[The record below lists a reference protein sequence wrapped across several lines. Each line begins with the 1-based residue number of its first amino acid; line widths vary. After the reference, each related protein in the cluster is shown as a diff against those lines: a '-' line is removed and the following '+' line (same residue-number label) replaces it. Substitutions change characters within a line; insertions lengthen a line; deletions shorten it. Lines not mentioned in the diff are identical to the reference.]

1 MQYDNMPKEL
11 RDNGAFCLWN
21 YEERKGKVKPDKVP
35 YQISGKHA
43 QSNNE
48 CTFSDYSDAVV
59 AVSRYDG
66 LGIGIF
72 RGFSAVDVD
81 HCINTD
87 GTLTDIGQA
96 VAEIFTG
103 CYIEKSPSGIGL
115 RIIFKATGFKY
126 NIAKYYINNTKLGV
140 EVYVYGATKKYV
152 SVTGNVYQQGD
163 VLEAA
168 PQLQILLDTFMIR
181 AVKPSK
187 EYSSE
192 EQPAVTA
199 SYLSDDSVI
208 EKAKAAKNGA
218 AFAKLWEGDIN
229 GYPSQSEADLAC
241 CSHLAFWC
249 GRDIDQ
255 MDRLFRRCGLYRG
268 KWDRPQSGSTYGHI
282 TLEKAAFLCSST
294 YQPVLHTDANEDFG
308 ILAPRLAELKPDS
321 NRRYG
326 WSDNGAGRLFAD
338 VFKPYARYVPERKVW
353 YVYDGTRWVTDM
365 AALKVMELCKDLSD
379 ALMTYALSIH
389 DEHKRKD
396 YIKYCAKWQIR
407 GVRITVLSDAQSV
420 YPISMAEF
428 DTDRY
433 LFNCNNGTLDLR
445 TMQFRDHSPEDR
457 LTKIAPVKYDPNAI
471 CLRFTNFIDEIMSGD
486 KEKAK
491 FLQKALGYAVSGD
504 TRFECMFFLYGE
516 TTRNGKGTLMESI
529 LRVFGDYGKAVR
541 PETIALKQYSNS
553 SNPSE
558 DVARLAGVRFANIS
572 EPSRGLLLNAAQV
585 KGMTGNDTLNAR
597 FLHENSFDFAP
608 QFKLYVNTNYLPV
621 INDMTLFT
629 SGRVLIVPFDRHFEE
644 WEQDKT
650 LKAEFS
656 KSETQSAIL
665 NWLLQGYIMLRK
677 EGFTIPQSV
686 IDATNEYSHDSNKIQ
701 LFADECLEGRGDAD
715 VKTSEVYAAYREWCG
730 INGCYPESNRNFNQ
744 ALRSFGTVIRKRPA
758 DGGEKTTLLIGY
770 SLKRV
775 FL

>member
-1 MQYDNMPKEL
+1 MQYDNLPKEL
-11 RDNGAFCLWN
+11 RDKAAFCLWN
-21 YEERKGKVKPDKVP
+21 YEERKGKAKPDKVP
-35 YQISGKHA
+35 YQISGMHA

-48 CTFSDYSDAVV
+48 STFSDYSAAVA

-81 HCINTD
+81 YCINTD
-87 GTLTDIGQA
+87 GTLTAIGQA
-96 VAEIFTG
+96 VTEIFTG

-115 RIIFKATGFKY
+115 RILFKATGFEY
-126 NIAKYYINNTKLGV
+126 DIAKYYINNTKLGV
-140 EVYVYGATKKYV
+140 EVYVYGVTKKYV

-168 PQLQILLDTFMIR
+168 PQLQILLDTFMLR
-181 AVKPSK
+181 AAKPSK
-187 EYSSE
+187 AYGSEVQSSV
-192 EQPAVTA
+192 AA

-208 EKAKAAKNGA
+208 EKAKAAKNGV

-249 GRDIDQ
+249 GRDVEQ

-268 KWDRPQSGSTYGHI
+268 KWDRPQSGSTYGRI
-282 TLEKAAFLCSST
+282 TLEKAAALCSST

-457 LTKIAPVKYDPNAI
+457 LTKIAPVKYDPNAV
-471 CLRFTNFIDEIMSGD
+471 CPRFTSFIDEIMSGD

-608 QFKLYVNTNYLPV
+608 QFKLYVNTNYLPI

-701 LFADECLEGRGDAD
+701 LFADECLEEQGDAD
-715 VKTSEVYAAYREWCG
+715 VKTAEVYAAYREWCG
-730 INGCYPESNRNFNQ
+730 VNGCYPENNRNFNQ

-770 SLKRV
+770 RLKSE

>member
-1 MQYDNMPKEL
+1 MQYDNLPKEL
-11 RDNGAFCLWN
+11 RDNGKFCVWK
-21 YEERKGKVKPDKVP
+21 YEPRKGKTKPGKVP
-35 YQISGKHA
+35 YQISGKRA

-48 CTFSDYSDAVV
+48 HTFSNYSDAV
-59 AVSRYDG
+59 AVVSHYDG
-66 LGIGIF
+66 LGLGIF
-72 RGFSAVDVD
+72 RDFSAVDVD
-81 HCINTD
+81 HCVNTD
-87 GTLTDIGQA
+87 GTLTATGQS
-96 VAEIFTG
+96 VVQIFKG
-103 CYIEKSPSGIGL
+103 CYIEKSPSGTGL
-115 RIIFKATGFKY
+115 RVIFKASGFMY
-126 NIAKYYINNTKLGV
+126 DSTKYYINNSKLGV
-140 EVYVYGATKKYV
+140 EVYVYGATNKFV
-152 SVTGNVYQQGD
+152 TVTGNVYQQGD
-163 VLEAA
+163 VIEAEA
-168 PQLQILLDTFMIR
+168 QLQTLLDTFMLRNI
-181 AVKPSK
+181 KPRD
-187 EYSSE
+187 

-199 SYLSDDSVI
+199 SYLSDDIVI
-208 EKAKAAKNGA
+208 EKAKAAKNGV
-218 AFAKLWEGDIN
+218 AFAKLWEGDIS
-229 GYPSQSEADLAC
+229 GYPSQSEADLAF

-249 GRDIDQ
+249 GRDIAQ
-255 MDRLFRRCGLYRG
+255 MDRLFRRSELYRD
-268 KWDRPQSGSTYGHI
+268 KWDRPQSGSTYGQI
-282 TLEKAAFLCSST
+282 TLEKAVSLCSST
-294 YQPVLHTDANEDFG
+294 YQPVLHTEAKEEFG

-321 NRRYG
+321 NQRYG

-338 VFKPYARYVPERKVW
+338 VYKSCARYVPERKVW

-396 YIKYCAKWQIR
+396 YIKYCAKWQLR
-407 GVRITVLSDAQSV
+407 STRITVLSDAQSV
-420 YPISMAEF
+420 YPISMEEF

-457 LTKIAPVKYDPNAI
+457 LTKIAPVKYDPNAE
-471 CLRFTNFIDEIMSGD
+471 CPRFTSFIDEIMSGD

-585 KGMTGNDTLNAR
+585 KSMTGNDTLNAR

-650 LKAEFS
+650 LKSEFG
-656 KSETQSAIL
+656 KPETQSAIL
-665 NWLLQGYIMLRK
+665 NWLLQGYIMLRE
-677 EGFTIPQSV
+677 EGFTLPQSV

-701 LFADECLEGRGDAD
+701 LFADECLEERGDAD
-715 VKTSEVYAAYREWCG
+715 VKTAELYAAYREWCAV
-730 INGCYPESNRNFNQ
+730 NGCYPESNRNFNQ
-744 ALRSFGTVIRKRPA
+744 ALRSFGTVLRKRPA
-758 DGGEKTTLLIGY
+758 GGGDKTTLLIGY
-770 SLKRV
+770 RLKKTY
-775 FL
+775 L

>member
-1 MQYDNMPKEL
+1 MQYDNLPNEL
-11 RDNGAFCLWN
+11 RDNGKFCLWN
-21 YEERKGKVKPDKVP
+21 YEERKGKIKPDKVP
-35 YQISGKHA
+35 YQINGKRA

-48 CTFSDYSDAVV
+48 NTFTNYSDAVA
-59 AVSRYDG
+59 AVDRYDG
-66 LGIGIF
+66 LGLGIF

-81 HCINTD
+81 HCVNSD
-87 GTLTDIGQA
+87 GTLTAIGQSIA
-96 VAEIFTG
+96 DIFTG
-103 CYIEKSPSGIGL
+103 CYIEKSPSGTGL
-115 RIIFKATGFKY
+115 RVLFKATGFKY
-126 NIAKYYINNTKLGV
+126 NIAKYYINNTKLGI

-152 SVTGNVYQQGD
+152 SVTGNIYQQGD
-163 VLEAA
+163 VIEAG
-168 PQLQILLDTFMIR
+168 QHLQKLLDTFMLR
-181 AVKPSK
+181 SVKPSE
-187 EYSSE
+187 EYSAE
-192 EQPAVTA
+192 AQPKVTA

-208 EKAKAAKNGA
+208 DKAKAAKNGA
-218 AFAKLWEGDIN
+218 AFAKLWEGDIIS
-229 GYPSQSEADLAC
+229 YPSQSEADLAC

-249 GRDIDQ
+249 GKEIDQ
-255 MDRLFRRCGLYRG
+255 MDRLFRLSGLYRD
-268 KWDRPQSGSTYGHI
+268 KWDRPQSGTTYGRI
-282 TLEKAAFLCSST
+282 TLEKAASLCSSV
-294 YQPVLHTDANEDFG
+294 YQPVLHTNPGEDFG
-308 ILAPRLAELKPDS
+308 ILAPRLTELKPDS

-353 YVYDGTRWVTDM
+353 YIYDGTRWVTDM

-379 ALMTYALSIH
+379 SLMTYALSIP

-420 YPISMAEF
+420 YPISIEEF

-433 LFNCNNGTLDLR
+433 LFNCNNGTLELR
-445 TMQFRDHSPEDR
+445 TMQFRNHSPEDR
-457 LTKIAPVKYDPNAI
+457 LTKIAPVKYDPNAL
-471 CLRFTNFIDEIMSGD
+471 CPRFTSFIDEIMSGD

-541 PETIALKQYSNS
+541 PETIALKQHNNS

-558 DVARLAGVRFANIS
+558 DVARLAGVHFANIS
-572 EPSRGLLLNAAQV
+572 EPSRGLLINAALV
-585 KGMTGNDTLNAR
+585 KSMTGNDTINAR

-629 SGRVLIVPFDRHFEE
+629 SGRVLIVPFDKHFEE

-665 NWLLQGYIMLRK
+665 NWLLQGYIMLR
-677 EGFTIPQSV
+677 EVGFTMPQSV
-686 IDATNEYSHDSNKIQ
+686 INATCEYSHDSNKMQ
-701 LFADECLEGRGDAD
+701 LFADECLEERGDSD
-715 VKTSEVYAAYREWCG
+715 VKTAEVYAAYREWCG
-730 INGCYPESNRNFNQ
+730 VNGCYPESNRNFNQ
-744 ALRSFGTVIRKRPA
+744 ALRSFGTVIRKRPT

-770 SLKRV
+770 SLKKV

>member
-1 MQYDNMPKEL
+1 MQYDNLPKEL
-11 RDNGAFCLWN
+11 RDNGKFCLWK

-48 CTFSDYSDAVV
+48 STFSEYANAVA
-59 AVSRYDG
+59 AVSLYDG
-66 LGIGIF
+66 LGLGIF

-81 HCINTD
+81 HCVNTD
-87 GTLTDIGQA
+87 GTLAAIGQSA
-96 VAEIFTG
+96 VNIFKG
-103 CYIEKSPSGIGL
+103 CYIEISPSGTGL
-115 RIIFKATGFKY
+115 RVIFKASGFKY
-126 NIAKYYINNTKLGV
+126 DIAKYYINNTKLGV

-152 SVTGNVYQQGD
+152 SVTGDVYQHGD
-163 VLEAA
+163 VIEAEV
-168 PQLQILLDTFMIR
+168 QLQTLLDTFMLRKI
-181 AVKPSK
+181 KPS
-187 EYSSE
+187 E
-192 EQPAVTA
+192 EHPVETA
-199 SYLSDDSVI
+199 SYLSDDNVI

-218 AFAKLWEGDIN
+218 SFAKRWDGDISS
-229 GYPSQSEADLAC
+229 YPSQSEADLAC

-249 GRDIDQ
+249 GRDVEQ
-255 MDRLFRRCGLYRG
+255 MDRLFRRCGLYRD
-268 KWDRPQSGSTYGHI
+268 KWDRPQNGSTYGRI
-282 TLEKAAFLCSST
+282 TLEKAASLCSST
-294 YQPVLHTDANEDFG
+294 YQPVLHTDAGEDFSA
-308 ILAPRLAELKPDS
+308 LVPKLAELTPDS

-338 VFKPYARYVPERKVW
+338 VFKPFARYVPERKVW

-420 YPISMAEF
+420 YPISMEEF

-433 LFNCNNGTLDLR
+433 LFNCNNGTLNLR
-445 TMQFRDHSPEDR
+445 TMQFHDHSPEDR

-558 DVARLAGVRFANIS
+558 DIARLAGVRFANIS

-585 KGMTGNDTLNAR
+585 KSMTGNDTLNAR
-597 FLHENSFDFAP
+597 FLHENSFDFSS
-608 QFKLYVNTNYLPV
+608 QFKLYINTNYLPI

-656 KSETQSAIL
+656 KLETQSAIL
-665 NWLLQGYIMLRK
+665 NWLLQGYLMLRE
-677 EGFTIPQSV
+677 EGFTMPQSV

-701 LFADECLEGRGDAD
+701 LFADECLEVQGNID
-715 VKTSEVYAAYREWCG
+715 VKTAEVYAAYREWCAV
-730 INGCYPESNRNFNQ
+730 NGCYPESNRNFNQ
-744 ALRSFGTVIRKRPA
+744 TLRSFGTVIRKRPA

-770 SLKRV
+770 RLKKL

>member
-1 MQYDNMPKEL
+1 MQYDSLPKEL
-11 RDNGAFCLWN
+11 RDNGVFCLWK
-21 YEERKGKVKPDKVP
+21 YEERKGQVKPAKVP
-35 YQISGKHA
+35 YQVSGKRA
-43 QSNNE
+43 QSNNK
-48 CTFSDYSDAVV
+48 CTFSDYSDAVAV
-59 AVSRYDG
+59 VSRYDG
-66 LGIGIF
+66 LGLGIF

-81 HCINTD
+81 HCANAD
-87 GTLTDIGQA
+87 GTLTATGQA
-96 VAEIFTG
+96 IVDIFTN
-103 CYIEKSPSGIGL
+103 CYIEKSPSGTGL
-115 RIIFKATGFKY
+115 RILFKVTGFKY
-126 NIAKYYINNTKLGV
+126 EVAKYYINNSKLGV

-152 SVTGNVYQQGD
+152 TVTGNVYQQGD

-168 PQLQILLDTFMIR
+168 PQLQTLLDTFMLR
-181 AVKPSK
+181 TVKPS
-187 EYSSE
+187 EAYSAE
-192 EQPAVTA
+192 EQSAETA
-199 SYLSDDSVI
+199 SFLSDESVI

-218 AFAKLWEGDIN
+218 AFTKLWEGDIS
-229 GYPSQSEADLAC
+229 GYPSQSEADLAL
-241 CSHLAFWC
+241 CSNLAFWC
-249 GRDIDQ
+249 GRDTVQ
-255 MDRLFRRCGLYRG
+255 MDRLFRRCGLYRD
-268 KWDRPQSGSTYGHI
+268 KWDRPQSGSTYGQI
-282 TLEKAAFLCSST
+282 TLEKAASLCSSV
-294 YQPVLHTDANEDFG
+294 YQPVLHADANEDFG
-308 ILAPRLAELKPDS
+308 IIAPKLADLKPDS

-353 YVYDGTRWVTDM
+353 YVYDGNRWVTDM

-420 YPISMAEF
+420 YPISMEKF

-457 LTKIAPVKYDPNAI
+457 LTKIAPVKYDPNAV
-471 CLRFTNFIDEIMSGD
+471 CPRFTSFIDEIMSGD

-541 PETIALKQYSNS
+541 PETIALKQYNNS

-585 KGMTGNDTLNAR
+585 KSMTGNDTLNAR
-597 FLHENSFDFAP
+597 FLHENSFDFTP

-629 SGRVLIVPFDRHFEE
+629 SGRVLIVPFDKHFEE

-656 KSETQSAIL
+656 KLEMQSAIL
-665 NWLLQGYIMLRK
+665 NWLLQGYIMLRE
-677 EGFTIPQSV
+677 EGFTMPQSV

-701 LFADECLEGRGDAD
+701 LFADECLEERGDAD
-715 VKTSEVYAAYREWCG
+715 VKTAETYAAYREWCAV
-730 INGCYPESNRNFNQ
+730 NGCYPESNRNFNQ

-758 DGGEKTTLLIGY
+758 DGGEKTTLPIGY
-770 SLKRV
+770 SLKKV

>member
-1 MQYDNMPKEL
+1 M
-11 RDNGAFCLWN
+11 A
-21 YEERKGKVKPDKVP
+21 
-35 YQISGKHA
+35 
-43 QSNNE
+43 
-48 CTFSDYSDAVV
+48 
-59 AVSRYDG
+59 
-66 LGIGIF
+66 
-72 RGFSAVDVD
+72 FSAVDVD
-81 HCINTD
+81 HCVNTD
-87 GTLTDIGQA
+87 GTLTAIGQSI
-96 VAEIFTG
+96 AEIFTG
-103 CYIEKSPSGIGL
+103 CYIEISPSGTGL
-115 RIIFKATGFKY
+115 R
-126 NIAKYYINNTKLGV
+126 
-140 EVYVYGATKKYV
+140 
-152 SVTGNVYQQGD
+152 
-163 VLEAA
+163 
-168 PQLQILLDTFMIR
+168 
-181 AVKPSK
+181 
-187 EYSSE
+187 
-192 EQPAVTA
+192 
-199 SYLSDDSVI
+199 VI
-208 EKAKAAKNGA
+208 EKAIAAKNGV
-218 AFAKLWEGDIN
+218 AFAKLWEGDIS
-229 GYPSQSEADLAC
+229 GYPSQSEADLAF

-249 GRDIDQ
+249 GRDTAQ
-255 MDRLFRRCGLYRG
+255 MDRLFRHSGLYRD
-268 KWDRPQSGSTYGHI
+268 KWDRPQSGSTYGQI
-282 TLEKAAFLCSST
+282 TLEKAVSLCSST
-294 YQPVLHTDANEDFG
+294 YQPVMHTDANEDFG

-338 VFKPYARYVPERKVW
+338 VYKSCARYVPERKVW

-379 ALMTYALSIH
+379 ALMAYALSIH

-396 YIKYCAKWQIR
+396 YIKYCAKWQLR
-407 GVRITVLSDAQSV
+407 STRITVLSDAQSV
-420 YPISMAEF
+420 YSISMEEF

-457 LTKIAPVKYDPNAI
+457 LTKIAPVKYDPLAV
-471 CLRFTNFIDEIMSGD
+471 CPRFTSFIDEIMSGD

-558 DVARLAGVRFANIS
+558 DVAKLAGVRFANIS

-585 KGMTGNDTLNAR
+585 KSMTGNDTLNAR

-650 LKAEFS
+650 LKAEFG
-656 KSETQSAIL
+656 KPETQSAIL
-665 NWLLQGYIMLRK
+665 NWLLQGYIMLRE
-677 EGFTIPQSV
+677 EGFTLPQSV

-701 LFADECLEGRGDAD
+701 LFADECLEEQGDAD
-715 VKTSEVYAAYREWCG
+715 VKTTELYAAYREWCAV
-730 INGCYPESNRNFNQ
+730 NGCYPESNRNFNQ
-744 ALRSFGTVIRKRPA
+744 ALRSFGIVLRKRPA
-758 DGGEKTTLLIGY
+758 GGGDKTTLLIGY
-770 SLKRV
+770 RLKKTY
-775 FL
+775 L

>member
-1 MQYDNMPKEL
+1 MQYDNLPKEL
-11 RDNGAFCLWN
+11 RDNGKFCLWK

-48 CTFSDYSDAVV
+48 STFSEYANAVA
-59 AVSRYDG
+59 AVSLYDG
-66 LGIGIF
+66 LGLGIF

-81 HCINTD
+81 HCVNTD
-87 GTLTDIGQA
+87 GTLAAIGQSA
-96 VAEIFTG
+96 VNIFKG
-103 CYIEKSPSGIGL
+103 CYIEISPSGTGL
-115 RIIFKATGFKY
+115 RVIFKASGFKY
-126 NIAKYYINNTKLGV
+126 DVAKYYINNTKLGV

-168 PQLQILLDTFMIR
+168 PQLQILLDTFMLRKI
-181 AVKPSK
+181 KP
-187 EYSSE
+187 SE
-192 EQPAVTA
+192 EQPVETA
-199 SYLSDDSVI
+199 SYLSDDNVI

-218 AFAKLWEGDIN
+218 SFAKLWDGDISS
-229 GYPSQSEADLAC
+229 YPSQSEADLAC

-249 GRDIDQ
+249 GRDVEQ
-255 MDRLFRRCGLYRG
+255 MDRLFRRCGLYRD
-268 KWDRPQSGSTYGHI
+268 KWDRPQNGSTYGRI
-282 TLEKAAFLCSST
+282 TLEKAASLCSST
-294 YQPVLHTDANEDFG
+294 YQPVLHTDAGEDFSA
-308 ILAPRLAELKPDS
+308 LVPKLAELTPDS

-338 VFKPYARYVPERKVW
+338 VFKPFARYVPERKVW

-420 YPISMAEF
+420 YPISMEEF

-445 TMQFRDHSPEDR
+445 TMQFRNHSPEDR

-486 KEKAK
+486 KEKSK

-558 DVARLAGVRFANIS
+558 DIARLAGVRFANIS

-585 KGMTGNDTLNAR
+585 KSMTGNDTLNAR
-597 FLHENSFDFAP
+597 FLHENSFDFSP
-608 QFKLYVNTNYLPV
+608 QFKLYINTNYLPI

-656 KSETQSAIL
+656 KLETQSAIL
-665 NWLLQGYIMLRK
+665 NWLLQGYLMLRE
-677 EGFTIPQSV
+677 EGFTMPQSV

-701 LFADECLEGRGDAD
+701 LFADERLEVQGNID
-715 VKTSEVYAAYREWCG
+715 VKTAEVYAAYREWCAV
-730 INGCYPESNRNFNQ
+730 NGCYPESNRNFNQ
-744 ALRSFGTVIRKRPA
+744 TLRSFGTVIRKRPA

-770 SLKRV
+770 RLKKL

>member
-1 MQYDNMPKEL
+1 MQYDNLPKEL
-11 RDNGAFCLWN
+11 RDNGKFCLWK

-48 CTFSDYSDAVV
+48 STFSEYANAVA
-59 AVSRYDG
+59 AVSLYDG
-66 LGIGIF
+66 LGLGIF

-81 HCINTD
+81 HCVNTD
-87 GTLTDIGQA
+87 GTLAAIGQSA
-96 VAEIFTG
+96 VNIFKG
-103 CYIEKSPSGIGL
+103 CYIEISPSGTGL
-115 RIIFKATGFKY
+115 RVIFKASGFKY
-126 NIAKYYINNTKLGV
+126 DIAKYYINNTKLGV

-152 SVTGNVYQQGD
+152 SVTGDVYQHGD
-163 VLEAA
+163 VIEAEV
-168 PQLQILLDTFMIR
+168 QLQTLLDTFMLRKI
-181 AVKPSK
+181 KPS
-187 EYSSE
+187 E
-192 EQPAVTA
+192 EHPVETA
-199 SYLSDDSVI
+199 SFLSDDNVI

-218 AFAKLWEGDIN
+218 SFAKLWDGDISS
-229 GYPSQSEADLAC
+229 YPSQSEADLAC

-249 GRDIDQ
+249 GRDVEQ
-255 MDRLFRRCGLYRG
+255 MDRLFRRCGLYRD
-268 KWDRPQSGSTYGHI
+268 KWDRPQNGSTYGRI
-282 TLEKAAFLCSST
+282 TLEKAASLCSST
-294 YQPVLHTDANEDFG
+294 YQPVLHTDAGEDFSA
-308 ILAPRLAELKPDS
+308 LVPKLAELTPDS

-338 VFKPYARYVPERKVW
+338 VFKPFARYVPERKVW

-420 YPISMAEF
+420 YPISMEEF

-433 LFNCNNGTLDLR
+433 LFNCNNGTLNLR
-445 TMQFRDHSPEDR
+445 TMQFHDHSPEDR
-457 LTKIAPVKYDPNAI
+457 LTKIAPIKYDPNAI

-558 DVARLAGVRFANIS
+558 DIARLAGVRFANIS

-585 KGMTGNDTLNAR
+585 KSMTGNDTLNAR
-597 FLHENSFDFAP
+597 FLHENSFDFSP
-608 QFKLYVNTNYLPV
+608 QFKLYINTNYLPI

-656 KSETQSAIL
+656 KLETQSAIL
-665 NWLLQGYIMLRK
+665 NWLLQGYLMLRE
-677 EGFTIPQSV
+677 EGFTMPQSV

-701 LFADECLEGRGDAD
+701 LFADECLEVQGNID
-715 VKTSEVYAAYREWCG
+715 VKTAEVYAAYREWCAV
-730 INGCYPESNRNFNQ
+730 NGCYPESNRNFNQ
-744 ALRSFGTVIRKRPA
+744 TLRSFGTVIRKRPA

-770 SLKRV
+770 RLKKL